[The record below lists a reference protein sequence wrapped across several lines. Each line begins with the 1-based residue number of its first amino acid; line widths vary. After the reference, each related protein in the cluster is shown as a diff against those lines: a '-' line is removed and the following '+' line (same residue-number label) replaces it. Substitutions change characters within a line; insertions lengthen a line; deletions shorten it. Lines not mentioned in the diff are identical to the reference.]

1 MKKISIVLSLM
12 LLAFAVS
19 CSSPNKPG
27 DNTETKG
34 IALSERAGI
43 YNGTMNDTMALEIVL
58 NNNAQVTSIKVN
70 NSESVDENNP
80 ITISEGAS
88 YTGTII
94 APFDASVKMA
104 GISMTAKVKIE
115 FKSATDASLGATA
128 YVQVPGGS
136 DFDQS
141 KASKVDLTYKTS
153 N

>member
-1 MKKISIVLSLM
+1 MLKKN
-12 LLAFAVS
+12 
-19 CSSPNKPG
+19 PNKPE

-34 IALSERAGI
+34 IALSERAGT
-43 YNGTMNDTMALEIVL
+43 YSGVMNNLELVIVL

-80 ITISEGAS
+80 ITISEGVS
-88 YTGTII
+88 YTGTTI
-94 APFDASVKMA
+94 APFDASVKMS

-141 KASKVDLTYKTS
+141 KANKVDLTYKTS